1 MMNPFTWFRR
11 SRLNDVS
18 DEIRSHIEEK
28 TDELVSS
35 VMSRADAELAA
46 RRAFGNVVK
55 LQETARDVWRLATII
70 DSLATD
76 VRYALRGL
84 AQKPGFT
91 IAVVLTLALG
101 IGANAVVFALVN
113 AVVLRPL
120 PYPNADRLIYIQQ
133 INLERGV
140 EPLTDLMY
148 ADWTALTK
156 STDLAA
162 AYGETRAVL
171 TLPDGRGAI
180 RVTGLR
186 VTHSYFSV
194 FGVRPVLGRLFDSS
208 EALPGGMQVV
218 LLSEPLWRERFAA
231 DSAAVGRS
239 AEFDGIRRLI
249 VGVLPRSFT
258 VGRSEQYWV
267 PLHINPVRVT
277 GPQESGEH
285 IAYPVVARLRA
296 GASAAAVQAEVEMV
310 MTRLRSVWDGLA
322 GRDSRP
328 VVTSLHEQRY
338 GESRKPLL
346 LLFGAVGVL
355 LLTACANIANLSL
368 ARAGRRERE
377 FAVRLALGA
386 SRWRIVRFVLIE
398 NLLLAAGGALLGLLL
413 VRASLGWFVRFSPE
427 TIQSVDAIRVDGA
440 LIGYMAVV
448 AALTSL
454 LFGLVPAFAASRT
467 TINHTLSG
475 GAAQV
480 AGSKRHTLARRALV
494 VGELA
499 VALVFLTGAGLV
511 AKTFWRVTNIERG
524 FKPER
529 LIDVAF
535 ELQAKRY
542 TDEMAMQFAEA
553 VVERVRRQP
562 GVQSVAYADA
572 SPTRSTRIA
581 NVITI
586 GKVGN
591 EWKEVSRHGVVNAGP
606 NYFETI
612 GAELLQGRFFNADD
626 RYGAQRVA
634 IVSES
639 YVRINLKGDT
649 ALGRNVGYR
658 RNPQFIVGVI
668 KDIAGAPTEDKRNL
682 AVVYT
687 PLAQH
692 RREFAGDNPAMHLI
706 VRTTNEPERI
716 QAPIRS
722 AVRELD
728 PAQPEPVFTTVERA
742 LAETV
747 APRKYTLVLLGV
759 FAFLAATLA
768 VVGLYSVLAYL
779 VAERT
784 REIGIRIAIGA
795 NPARVSRMVLG
806 QGLRFTLI
814 GIAVGSILSL
824 AAVRVLRAWMYE
836 MSVYDAPTFAAVSLL
851 LGIVALVAS
860 WLPARRASHVDPV
873 QALRAE

>member
-1 MMNPFTWFRR
+1 MKNPLTWFRR
-11 SRLNDVS
+11 SRLDDIS

-28 TDELVSS
+28 TDEFVASG
-35 VMSRADAELAA
+35 MSRADAEAAA
-46 RRAFGNVVK
+46 RRAFGNVTST
-55 LQETARDVWRLATII
+55 QEAARDVWRFESFMDNLA
-70 DSLATD
+70 AD
-76 VRYALRGL
+76 VRLAFRGL
-84 AQKPGFT
+84 MRKPGYA

-133 INLERGV
+133 INGERGA
-140 EPLTDLMY
+140 EPLSDGMY

-162 AYGETRAVL
+162 AYDETRAVL
-171 TLPDGRGAI
+171 ALPDGAI
-180 RVTGLR
+180 RVTGLS
-186 VTHSYFSV
+186 VTHSYFAV
-194 FGVRPVLGRLFDSS
+194 FGVRPVIGRLFDSTDG
-208 EALPGGMQVV
+208 LPGAPQVV

-239 AEFDGIRRLI
+239 AELAGIRLLV
-249 VGVLPRSFT
+249 VGVLPRSST

-267 PLHINPVRVT
+267 PLHIAPVRVT

-296 GASAAAVQAEVEMV
+296 GASAAAVQAEVQMV
-310 MTRLRSVWDGLA
+310 MTRLRSVWDGLV

-398 NLLLAAGGALLGLLL
+398 NLVLAAGGALLGLLL
-413 VRASLGWFVRFSPE
+413 VTASLGWFVRVSPE
-427 TIQSVDAIRVDGA
+427 TIQSVEAIGVDGA

-467 TINHTLSG
+467 TINQTLSG
-475 GAAQV
+475 GTGHV
-480 AGSKRHTLARRALV
+480 AGSRRHTLARRALV

-499 VALVFLTGAGLV
+499 IALVFLTGAGLV
-511 AKTFWRVTNIERG
+511 AKTFWRVTNVERG

-529 LIDVAF
+529 LIVAGF

-542 TDEMAMQFAEA
+542 TDEKAMQFAEA
-553 VVERVRRQP
+553 VVERLRREP
-562 GVQSVAYADA
+562 GVQSITYADA
-572 SPTRSTRIA
+572 APGRTQRSVTFM
-581 NVITI
+581 V
-586 GKVGN
+586 KVGDQWR
-591 EWKEVSRHGVVNAGP
+591 EGASYGLGTPGP

-634 IVSES
+634 IVNES
-639 YVRINLKGDT
+639 YVRFVLKGDS
-649 ALGRNVGYR
+649 ALGRSVPPRINSTL
-658 RNPQFIVGVI
+658 IVGVI
-668 KDIAGAPTEDKRNL
+668 KDIAGAPTEDKRKL
-682 AVVYT
+682 AVLYT
-687 PLAQH
+687 PIAQY
-692 RREFAGDNPAMHLI
+692 RREFAGDNPPMHLI

-779 VAERT
+779 
-784 REIGIRIAIGA
+784 EIG
-795 NPARVSRMVLG
+795 
-806 QGLRFTLI
+806 
-814 GIAVGSILSL
+814 
-824 AAVRVLRAWMYE
+824 
-836 MSVYDAPTFAAVSLL
+836 
-851 LGIVALVAS
+851 
-860 WLPARRASHVDPV
+860 
-873 QALRAE
+873 

>member
-1 MMNPFTWFRR
+1 MKNPLTWFRR
-11 SRLNDVS
+11 SRLDDIS

-28 TDELVSS
+28 TEEFVASG
-35 VMSRADAELAA
+35 MSRADAELAA

-55 LQETARDVWRLATII
+55 LQETARDVWRLATLI

-84 AQKPGFT
+84 AQKPGFA
-91 IAVVLTLALG
+91 IAVILTLALG

-133 INLERGV
+133 INGERGV
-140 EPLTDLMY
+140 EPLSDLMY

-171 TLPDGRGAI
+171 TLPDGAI

-194 FGVRPVLGRLFDSS
+194 FGVRPVFGRLFDST
-208 EALPGGMQVV
+208 EALPGGPQVV

-239 AEFDGIRRLI
+239 AEFDGIRRLV

-267 PLHINPVRVT
+267 PLHIDPVRVT

-310 MTRLRSVWDGLA
+310 MTRLRSVWDGLV

-398 NLLLAAGGALLGLLL
+398 NLVLAAGGALLGLLL
-413 VRASLGWFVRFSPE
+413 VTASLGWFVRVSPE
-427 TIQSVDAIRVDGA
+427 TIQSVDAIGVDGA

-467 TINHTLSG
+467 TINQTLSG
-475 GAAQV
+475 GTAHV
-480 AGSKRHTLARRALV
+480 AGSRRHTLARRALV

-511 AKTFWRVTNIERG
+511 ARTFWRVTNIERG
-524 FKPER
+524 FQPER
-529 LIDVAF
+529 LVDVAF

-542 TDEMAMQFAEA
+542 TDEKAMQFAET

-562 GVQSVAYADA
+562 GVQSITYADA
-572 SPTRSTRIA
+572 APTRTQRIVSVMGRVGDQWDEVGRYGLSTP
-581 NVITI
+581 
-586 GKVGN
+586 
-591 EWKEVSRHGVVNAGP
+591 GP
-606 NYFETI
+606 NYFETV

-626 RYGAQRVA
+626 RYGAERVA

-639 YVRINLKGDT
+639 FVRHILKGNS
-649 ALGRNVGYR
+649 ALGRSVGGR
-658 RNPQFIVGVI
+658 RDSRIIVGVI
-668 KDIAGAPTEDKRNL
+668 KDMAGAPTEDKRNL

-692 RREFAGDNPAMHLI
+692 RREFAGDNPEMHLI

-814 GIAVGSILSL
+814 GIAVGSILSI

-836 MSVYDAPTFAAVSLL
+836 MSVYDAPTFVAVSLL
-851 LGIVALVAS
+851 LCIVALVAS
-860 WLPARRASHVDPV
+860 WLPARRASRVDPV
-873 QALRAE
+873 QALRAD

>member
-1 MMNPFTWFRR
+1 MKNPFTWFRR
-11 SRLNDVS
+11 SRLDDIS

-28 TDELVSS
+28 TDEFVASG
-35 VMSRADAELAA
+35 MSRADAELAA
-46 RRAFGNVVK
+46 RRAFGNVLK
-55 LQETARDVWRLATII
+55 LQETARDVWRFATLI

-84 AQKPGFT
+84 AQKPGFA
-91 IAVVLTLALG
+91 IAVILTLALG

-133 INLERGV
+133 INGERGV
-140 EPLTDLMY
+140 EPLTDRMY

-171 TLPDGRGAI
+171 TLPDGAI

-194 FGVRPVLGRLFDSS
+194 FGVRPVFGRLFDSTDGI
-208 EALPGGMQVV
+208 PGAPQVV

-239 AEFDGIRRLI
+239 AEFDGTRRLVI
-249 VGVLPRSFT
+249 GVLPRSFT
-258 VGRSEQYWV
+258 VGRSEQYWI
-267 PLHINPVRVT
+267 PLHVDPVRVT

-296 GASAAAVQAEVEMV
+296 GASAAAVQAEVQMV
-310 MTRLRSVWDGLA
+310 MTRLRSVWDGLV

-355 LLTACANIANLSL
+355 LLTACANIANLAL

-398 NLLLAAGGALLGLLL
+398 NLVLAAGGALLGLLL
-413 VRASLGWFVRFSPE
+413 VTASLGWFVRVSPE
-427 TIQSVDAIRVDGA
+427 TIQSVDAIGVDGA

-454 LFGLVPAFAASRT
+454 LFGLAPAFAASRT

-475 GAAQV
+475 GTAHV
-480 AGSKRHTLARRALV
+480 AGSKRQTLARRALV

-511 AKTFWRVTNIERG
+511 AKTFWRVTNVERG

-529 LIDVAF
+529 LIVAGF

-542 TDEMAMQFAEA
+542 TDEKAMQFAEA

-572 SPTRSTRIA
+572 SPTRSTRGA
-581 NVITI
+581 SVITL

-591 EWKEVSRHGVVNAGP
+591 EWKEVSRHGVVNVGP

-612 GAELLQGRFFNADD
+612 SAELLQGRFFNADD
-626 RYGAQRVA
+626 QYGAQRVA

-639 YVRINLKGDT
+639 YVRINLKGDS

-658 RNPQFIVGVI
+658 PNTNFIVGVI

-682 AVVYT
+682 AVVYK

-692 RREFAGDNPAMHLI
+692 RREFAGDNPEMHLI

-795 NPARVSRMVLG
+795 NPARVRRMVLG

-814 GIAVGSILSL
+814 GIAVGSIMSL

-836 MSVYDAPTFAAVSLL
+836 MSVYDAPTFAAVAAFL
-851 LGIVALVAS
+851 IVVALVAS
-860 WLPARRASHVDPV
+860 WLPARRASRVDPV

>member
-1 MMNPFTWFRR
+1 MNPFTWFRR

-28 TDELVSS
+28 TDEFVASG
-35 VMSRADAELAA
+35 MSRADAELAA

-55 LQETARDVWRLATII
+55 LQETARDVWRLATFI

-76 VRYALRGL
+76 VRYVLRGL
-84 AQKPGFT
+84 VQKPGFA
-91 IAVVLTLALG
+91 IAVILTLALG

-120 PYPNADRLIYIQQ
+120 PYPNADRLIYLQQ
-133 INLERGV
+133 INGERGV
-140 EPLTDLMY
+140 EPLSDLMY

-162 AYGETRAVL
+162 AYDETRAVM
-171 TLPDGRGAI
+171 TLPIGAI

-194 FGVRPVLGRLFDSS
+194 FGVRPVFGRLFDSS
-208 EALPGGMQVV
+208 EALPGGPQVV
-218 LLSEPLWRERFAA
+218 LLSEQLWRERFAA

-239 AEFDGIRRLI
+239 AEFDGTRRLVI
-249 VGVLPRSFT
+249 GVLPRSFT
-258 VGRSEQYWV
+258 VGRSEQYWI
-267 PLHINPVRVT
+267 PLHVAPVRVT
-277 GPQESGEH
+277 GPQDSGEH

-310 MTRLRSVWDGLA
+310 MTRLRSVWDGLV

-355 LLTACANIANLSL
+355 LLTACANIANLAL

-377 FAVRLALGA
+377 FALRLALGA

-398 NLLLAAGGALLGLLL
+398 NLVLAAGGALLGLLL
-413 VRASLGWFVRFSPE
+413 VTASLGWFVRVSPE
-427 TIQSVDAIRVDGA
+427 TIQSVDAIGVDGA

-475 GAAQV
+475 GTAQV

-511 AKTFWRVTNIERG
+511 AKTFWRVTNVERG

-529 LIDVAF
+529 LIVAGF

-542 TDEMAMQFAEA
+542 TDEKAMQFAEA

-562 GVQSVAYADA
+562 GVQSVAYADV
-572 SPTRSTRIA
+572 SPTRSTRGAGVMIL
-581 NVITI
+581 

-591 EWKEVSRHGVVNAGP
+591 EWKEVSRYGVVNAGP

-639 YVRINLKGDT
+639 YVRINLKADS
-649 ALGRNVGYR
+649 ALGRNVGDR

-722 AVRELD
+722 AVREFD

-836 MSVYDAPTFAAVSLL
+836 MSVYDAPTFVAVSLL
-851 LGIVALVAS
+851 LIVVALVAS
-860 WLPARRASHVDPV
+860 WLPARRASRVDPV
-873 QALRAE
+873 QALRAD

>member
-1 MMNPFTWFRR
+1 MKNPFTWFRR
-11 SRLNDVS
+11 SRLDDIS

-28 TDELVSS
+28 TDEFVASG
-35 VMSRADAELAA
+35 MSRADAELAA

-55 LQETARDVWRLATII
+55 LQETARDVWRFASFI

-91 IAVVLTLALG
+91 IAVILTLALG
-101 IGANAVVFALVN
+101 IGANTVVFALVN

-133 INLERGV
+133 INGERGV
-140 EPLTDLMY
+140 KPLSDLMY

-162 AYGETRAVL
+162 AYDETRAVL
-171 TLPDGRGAI
+171 TLPDGAI

-194 FGVRPVLGRLFDSS
+194 FGVRPVFGRLFDSS
-208 EALPGGMQVV
+208 EALPGGPQVV
-218 LLSEPLWRERFAA
+218 LLSEQLWRERFAA

-239 AEFDGIRRLI
+239 AEFDGTSRLVI
-249 VGVLPRSFT
+249 GVLPRSFT
-258 VGRSEQYWV
+258 VGRSEQYWI
-267 PLHINPVRVT
+267 PLHVAPVRVT

-296 GASAAAVQAEVEMV
+296 GASAAAAQAEVELV
-310 MTRLRSVWDGLA
+310 MTRLRSVWDGLV
-322 GRDSRP
+322 GRNSRP
-328 VVTSLHEQRY
+328 MVTSLHEQRY

-346 LLFGAVGVL
+346 LLFGAVGAL
-355 LLTACANIANLSL
+355 LLTACANIANLAL

-377 FAVRLALGA
+377 FALRLALGA

-413 VRASLGWFVRFSPE
+413 VTASLGWFVRVSPE
-427 TIQSVDAIRVDGA
+427 TIQSVDAVGVDGA

-454 LFGLVPAFAASRT
+454 LFGLAPAFAASRT

-475 GAAQV
+475 GTAQV
-480 AGSKRHTLARRALV
+480 AGSRRHTLARRALV

-511 AKTFWRVTNIERG
+511 AKTFWRVTNVERG

-529 LIDVAF
+529 LIVAGF

-542 TDEMAMQFAEA
+542 TDEKAMQFAEA

-562 GVQSVAYADA
+562 GVQSIAYADA
-572 SPTRSTRIA
+572 SPTRSTQGA
-581 NVITI
+581 YVMTL

-639 YVRINLKGDT
+639 YVRINLKGDS
-649 ALGRNVGYR
+649 ALGRNVGNR

-784 REIGIRIAIGA
+784 REIGIRIAVGA
-795 NPARVSRMVLG
+795 DPARVRRMVLG
-806 QGLRFTLI
+806 QGLLFTLI

-836 MSVYDAPTFAAVSLL
+836 MSVYDAPTFVAVSLL

-860 WLPARRASHVDPV
+860 WLPARRASRVDPV
-873 QALRAE
+873 QALRAD

>member
-1 MMNPFTWFRR
+1 MKNPFTWFRR
-11 SRLNDVS
+11 SRLDDIS

-28 TDELVSS
+28 TDALVAAG
-35 VMSRADAELAA
+35 MSRAEAEAAA
-46 RRAFGNVVK
+46 RRAFGNVMSA
-55 LQETARDVWRLATII
+55 QEAARDVWRFESFMDNLA
-70 DSLATD
+70 AD
-76 VRYALRGL
+76 VRLAFRGL
-84 AQKPGFT
+84 MRKPGYA

-101 IGANAVVFALVN
+101 IGANAVAFALVN

-133 INLERGV
+133 INGERGA
-140 EPLTDLMY
+140 EPLSDLMY

-162 AYGETRAVL
+162 AYDETRAVL
-171 TLPDGRGAI
+171 TLPDGAI

-194 FGVRPVLGRLFDSS
+194 FGVRPVFGRLFDSS
-208 EALPGGMQVV
+208 EALPGGPQVV
-218 LLSEPLWRERFAA
+218 LLSEQLWRERFSA

-239 AEFDGIRRLI
+239 AEFDGTHRLVI
-249 VGVLPRSFT
+249 GVLPRSFT
-258 VGRSEQYWV
+258 VGRSEQYWI
-267 PLHINPVRVT
+267 PLHVAPVRVT

-285 IAYPVVARLRA
+285 IAHPVVARLRA

-310 MTRLRSVWDGLA
+310 MTRLRSVWDGLV

-355 LLTACANIANLSL
+355 LLSACANIANLAL
-368 ARAGRRERE
+368 ARAGRRARE

-398 NLLLAAGGALLGLLL
+398 NLLLAAGGALLGLPL
-413 VRASLGWFVRFSPE
+413 VRASLGWFVRVSPE

-475 GAAQV
+475 GTAQV

-511 AKTFWRVTNIERG
+511 AKTVLRVTNIERG

-542 TDEMAMQFAEA
+542 TDEKAMQFAEA

-572 SPTRSTRIA
+572 SPTHSTQGA
-581 NVITI
+581 TVMTI

-591 EWKEVSRHGVVNAGP
+591 EWKEVSRNGVVNAGP

-626 RYGAQRVA
+626 RR
-634 IVSES
+634 SE
-639 YVRINLKGDT
+639 
-649 ALGRNVGYR
+649 
-658 RNPQFIVGVI
+658 
-668 KDIAGAPTEDKRNL
+668 
-682 AVVYT
+682 
-687 PLAQH
+687 
-692 RREFAGDNPAMHLI
+692 
-706 VRTTNEPERI
+706 
-716 QAPIRS
+716 
-722 AVRELD
+722 
-728 PAQPEPVFTTVERA
+728 
-742 LAETV
+742 
-747 APRKYTLVLLGV
+747 
-759 FAFLAATLA
+759 
-768 VVGLYSVLAYL
+768 
-779 VAERT
+779 
-784 REIGIRIAIGA
+784 
-795 NPARVSRMVLG
+795 
-806 QGLRFTLI
+806 
-814 GIAVGSILSL
+814 
-824 AAVRVLRAWMYE
+824 
-836 MSVYDAPTFAAVSLL
+836 
-851 LGIVALVAS
+851 
-860 WLPARRASHVDPV
+860 
-873 QALRAE
+873 

>member
-1 MMNPFTWFRR
+1 MKNPLTWFRR
-11 SRLNDVS
+11 SRLDDIS

-28 TDELVSS
+28 TDALVAAG
-35 VMSRADAELAA
+35 MSRADAEAAA
-46 RRAFGNVVK
+46 RRAFGNVTSA
-55 LQETARDVWRLATII
+55 QEAARDVWRFESFMDNLA
-70 DSLATD
+70 AD
-76 VRYALRGL
+76 VRLAFRGL
-84 AQKPGFT
+84 THKPGYA

-133 INLERGV
+133 INLERGT

-156 STDLAA
+156 STDLSA
-162 AYGETRAVL
+162 AYGETREVL
-171 TLPDGRGAI
+171 TLPDGAI

-194 FGVRPVLGRLFDSS
+194 FGVRPVLGRLFDSTD
-208 EALPGGMQVV
+208 ALPGGPQVV

-239 AEFDGIRRLI
+239 AEFDGIRRLV
-249 VGVLPRSFT
+249 VGVMPRSFT
-258 VGRSEQYWV
+258 LGRPEQYWV
-267 PLHINPVRVT
+267 PLHIDPVRVT
-277 GPQESGEH
+277 GPQASGEH

-310 MTRLRSVWDGLA
+310 MTRLRSVWAGLV
-322 GRDSRP
+322 GLDSRP

-338 GESRKPLL
+338 SDSRKPLL

-355 LLTACANIANLSL
+355 LLTACANIANLAL

-398 NLLLAAGGALLGLLL
+398 NLVLAAGGALLGLLL
-413 VRASLGWFVRFSPE
+413 VTASLGWFVRVSPE
-427 TIQSVDAIRVDGA
+427 TIQSVDAIGVDGA

-448 AALTSL
+448 AVLTSL

-475 GAAQV
+475 GTAHV

-511 AKTFWRVTNIERG
+511 AKTFWRVTNVERG

-529 LIDVAF
+529 LIVAGF

-542 TDEMAMQFAEA
+542 TDEKAMQFAEA

-572 SPTRSTRIA
+572 SPTRSTRGGY
-581 NVITI
+581 VMTI
-586 GKVGN
+586 GKVGI
-591 EWKEVSRHGVVNAGP
+591 EWKEVSRHVPVNAGP

-639 YVRINLKGDT
+639 YVRINLKGDS
-649 ALGRNVGYR
+649 ALGRNAGDR
-658 RNPQFIVGVI
+658 RYQELIVGVI

-692 RREFAGDNPAMHLI
+692 RREFAGDNPPMHLI

-728 PAQPEPVFTTVERA
+728 PAQPEPVFTIVERA

-795 NPARVSRMVLG
+795 NPARVRRMVLG

-814 GIAVGSILSL
+814 GIAVGSILSI

-836 MSVYDAPTFAAVSLL
+836 MSVYDAPTFVAVSLL

-860 WLPARRASHVDPV
+860 WLPARRASRVDPV
-873 QALRAE
+873 QALRAD

>member
-1 MMNPFTWFRR
+1 MKNPFTWFRR
-11 SRLNDVS
+11 SRLDDIS

-28 TDELVSS
+28 TDALVAAG
-35 VMSRADAELAA
+35 MSRADAEAAA
-46 RRAFGNVVK
+46 RRAFGNVTST
-55 LQETARDVWRLATII
+55 QEAARDVWRFESFMDNLA
-70 DSLATD
+70 AD
-76 VRYALRGL
+76 VRLAFRGL
-84 AQKPGFT
+84 THKPGYA

-133 INLERGV
+133 INGERGV
-140 EPLTDLMY
+140 EPLSDGMY

-162 AYGETRAVL
+162 AYDETRAVL
-171 TLPDGRGAI
+171 TLPDGAI

-194 FGVRPVLGRLFDSS
+194 FGVRPVFGRLFDSTDG
-208 EALPGGMQVV
+208 LPGGPQVV
-218 LLSEPLWRERFAA
+218 LLSEPLWRERFGA

-239 AEFDGIRRLI
+239 AELDGIRRLV

-267 PLHINPVRVT
+267 PLHIAPVRVT

-296 GASAAAVQAEVEMV
+296 GASAAAVQAELEMV
-310 MTRLRSVWDGLA
+310 MTRLRSVWDGLD
-322 GRDSRP
+322 GRGSRP

-355 LLTACANIANLSL
+355 LLTACANIANLAL

-398 NLLLAAGGALLGLLL
+398 NLVLAAGGALLGLLL
-413 VRASLGWFVRFSPE
+413 VTASLGWFVRVSPE
-427 TIQSVDAIRVDGA
+427 TIQSVDAIGVDGA

-467 TINHTLSG
+467 TINQTLSG
-475 GAAQV
+475 GTAHV

-494 VGELA
+494 VSELA

-511 AKTFWRVTNIERG
+511 ARTFWRVTNIERG
-524 FKPER
+524 FQPER
-529 LIDVAF
+529 LVDVAF
-535 ELQAKRY
+535 VLQAKRY
-542 TDEMAMQFAEA
+542 TDEKAMEFAEA

-562 GVQSVAYADA
+562 GVQSITYADDA
-572 SPTRSTRIA
+572 PTRSAHSEIA
-581 NVITI
+581 MTI

-591 EWKEVSRHGVVNAGP
+591 EWKEVSRYGVVNAGP

-634 IVSES
+634 IVTES
-639 YVRINLKGDT
+639 FVRINLKGDS
-649 ALGRNVGYR
+649 ALGRNVGNR

-682 AVVYT
+682 AVLYT
-687 PLAQH
+687 PIAQY
-692 RREFAGDNPAMHLI
+692 RRHYAGDNPPMHLI
-706 VRTTNEPERI
+706 VRTTSEPEWI
-716 QAPIRS
+716 QAPIRN

-728 PAQPEPVFTTVERA
+728 HAQPEPLFTTVERA

-806 QGLRFTLI
+806 QGLRLTLI
-814 GIAVGSILSL
+814 GIAVGSILSI

-836 MSVYDAPTFAAVSLL
+836 MSVYDAPTFVAVAALL
-851 LGIVALVAS
+851 IVVALVAS
-860 WLPARRASHVDPV
+860 WLPARRASRVDPV

>member
-1 MMNPFTWFRR
+1 
-11 SRLNDVS
+11 
-18 DEIRSHIEEK
+18 
-28 TDELVSS
+28 
-35 VMSRADAELAA
+35 
-46 RRAFGNVVK
+46 
-55 LQETARDVWRLATII
+55 
-70 DSLATD
+70 
-76 VRYALRGL
+76 
-84 AQKPGFT
+84 
-91 IAVVLTLALG
+91 
-101 IGANAVVFALVN
+101 
-113 AVVLRPL
+113 
-120 PYPNADRLIYIQQ
+120 
-133 INLERGV
+133 
-140 EPLTDLMY
+140 
-148 ADWTALTK
+148 
-156 STDLAA
+156 
-162 AYGETRAVL
+162 
-171 TLPDGRGAI
+171 
-180 RVTGLR
+180 
-186 VTHSYFSV
+186 
-194 FGVRPVLGRLFDSS
+194 
-208 EALPGGMQVV
+208 
-218 LLSEPLWRERFAA
+218 
-231 DSAAVGRS
+231 
-239 AEFDGIRRLI
+239 
-249 VGVLPRSFT
+249 
-258 VGRSEQYWV
+258 
-267 PLHINPVRVT
+267 
-277 GPQESGEH
+277 
-285 IAYPVVARLRA
+285 
-296 GASAAAVQAEVEMV
+296 
-310 MTRLRSVWDGLA
+310 
-322 GRDSRP
+322 
-328 VVTSLHEQRY
+328 
-338 GESRKPLL
+338 
-346 LLFGAVGVL
+346 
-355 LLTACANIANLSL
+355 
-368 ARAGRRERE
+368 
-377 FAVRLALGA
+377 
-386 SRWRIVRFVLIE
+386 
-398 NLLLAAGGALLGLLL
+398 
-413 VRASLGWFVRFSPE
+413 
-427 TIQSVDAIRVDGA
+427 
-440 LIGYMAVV
+440 
-448 AALTSL
+448 
-454 LFGLVPAFAASRT
+454 
-467 TINHTLSG
+467 
-475 GAAQV
+475 
-480 AGSKRHTLARRALV
+480 LARRALV

-511 AKTFWRVTNIERG
+511 AKTFWRVTNVERG

-529 LIDVAF
+529 LIVAGF

-542 TDEMAMQFAEA
+542 TDEKAMQFAEA

-572 SPTRSTRIA
+572 SPTRSTRFA

-639 YVRINLKGDT
+639 YVRINLKGDS
-649 ALGRNVGYR
+649 ALGRNVGNR

-682 AVVYT
+682 AIVYT

-692 RREFAGDNPAMHLI
+692 RREFAGDNPPMRLI
-706 VRTTNEPERI
+706 VRTTSEPERI
-716 QAPIRS
+716 QAPIRN

-860 WLPARRASHVDPV
+860 WLPARRASRVDPV

>member
-1 MMNPFTWFRR
+1 MKHPFTWFRR

-18 DEIRSHIEEK
+18 EEIRSHIEEK
-28 TDELVSS
+28 TEALVAAG
-35 VMSRADAELAA
+35 MSRADAEAAA
-46 RRAFGNVVK
+46 RRAFGNVTST
-55 LQETARDVWRLATII
+55 QEAARDVWRFESFMDNLA
-70 DSLATD
+70 AD
-76 VRYALRGL
+76 VRLAFRGL
-84 AQKPGFT
+84 RHKPGYA

-133 INLERGV
+133 INLERGT

-162 AYGETRAVL
+162 AYDETRSVL
-171 TLPDGRGAI
+171 TLPDGAGAI

-194 FGVRPVLGRLFDSS
+194 FGVRPALGRLFDSTDG
-208 EALPGGMQVV
+208 LPGGPQVV
-218 LLSEPLWRERFAA
+218 LLSEQLWRERFAA

-239 AEFDGIRRLI
+239 AEFDGTRLLVI
-249 VGVLPRSFT
+249 GVLPRSFT

-267 PLHINPVRVT
+267 PLHIDPVRVT
-277 GPQESGEH
+277 GPQKSGEH

-310 MTRLRSVWDGLA
+310 MTRLGSVWKGLV
-322 GRDSRP
+322 GRASRP

-355 LLTACANIANLSL
+355 LLTACANIANLAL

-398 NLLLAAGGALLGLLL
+398 NLVLAAGGALLGLLL
-413 VRASLGWFVRFSPE
+413 VTASLGWFVRVSPE
-427 TIQSVDAIRVDGA
+427 TIQSVDAIGVDGA

-448 AALTSL
+448 AVLTSL

-475 GAAQV
+475 GTAHV
-480 AGSKRHTLARRALV
+480 AGSKRRTLARRALV

-524 FKPER
+524 FQPER
-529 LIDVAF
+529 LVDVAF
-535 ELQAKRY
+535 ELQGKRY
-542 TDEMAMQFAEA
+542 TDEQAIQFAET
-553 VVERVRRQP
+553 VVERVRREP
-562 GVQSVAYADA
+562 GVQSIAYADA
-572 SPTRSTRIA
+572 APTRSRGGPVPVYA
-581 NVITI
+581 W
-586 GKVGN
+586 GGDQ
-591 EWKEVSRHGVVNAGP
+591 WREVASYGIVNPGP

-612 GAELLQGRFFNADD
+612 GAELVQGRFFNADD
-626 RYGAQRVA
+626 RYGAPRVA

-639 YVRINLKGDT
+639 YVRIILKGDS
-649 ALGRNVGYR
+649 AVGRRAGPR
-658 RNPQFIVGVI
+658 RNPQVIVGVI
-668 KDIAGAPTEDKRNL
+668 KDIAGAPTEDKRKL
-682 AVVYT
+682 AVLYT
-687 PLAQH
+687 PIAQY
-692 RREFAGDNPAMHLI
+692 RRLFAADNPPMHLI
-706 VRTTNEPERI
+706 VRTTSEPERI

-784 REIGIRIAIGA
+784 REIGIRIAVGA
-795 NPARVSRMVLG
+795 DPARVRRMVLG

-814 GIAVGSILSL
+814 GIAVGSILSI
-824 AAVRVLRAWMYE
+824 AAVRVLRASMYE
-836 MSVYDAPTFAAVSLL
+836 MSVYDAPTFVAVSLL

-860 WLPARRASHVDPV
+860 WLPARRASRVDPV
-873 QALRAE
+873 EALRAE

>member
-1 MMNPFTWFRR
+1 MKNPFTWFRR
-11 SRLNDVS
+11 SRLDDIS

-28 TDELVSS
+28 TDSLVAAG
-35 VMSRADAELAA
+35 MSRADAEAAA
-46 RRAFGNVVK
+46 RRAFGNVTST
-55 LQETARDVWRLATII
+55 QEAARDVWRFESFI
-70 DSLATD
+70 DNLATD

-84 AQKPGFT
+84 RQKPGFT
-91 IAVVLTLALG
+91 IAVILTLALG
-101 IGANAVVFALVN
+101 IGANAVLFSVVN
-113 AVVLRPL
+113 TVVLRPL

-133 INLERGV
+133 INGERGV
-140 EPLTDLMY
+140 QPLSDLMY

-171 TLPDGRGAI
+171 TLPDGAI
-180 RVTGLR
+180 RVTGLC

-194 FGVRPVLGRLFDSS
+194 FGGRPVLGRLFDST
-208 EALPGGMQVV
+208 EALPGGPQVV

-239 AEFDGIRRLI
+239 AEFDGIRRLT

-296 GASAAAVQAEVEMV
+296 GASTAAVQAEVEMV
-310 MTRLRSVWDGLA
+310 MTRLRSVWEGLA

-338 GESRKPLL
+338 GDSRKPLL
-346 LLFGAVGVL
+346 LLFGAVGAL
-355 LLTACANIANLSL
+355 LLSACANIANLSL

-377 FAVRLALGA
+377 FALRLALGA

-398 NLLLAAGGALLGLLL
+398 NLALAAGGALLGLLL
-413 VRASLGWFVRFSPE
+413 VTASLGWFVRVSPE
-427 TIQSVDAIRVDGA
+427 TIQSVEAIGVDGA

-454 LFGLVPAFAASRT
+454 LFGLAPAFAASRT

-475 GAAQV
+475 GTAHV

-494 VGELA
+494 VGELV

-524 FKPER
+524 FQPER
-529 LIDVAF
+529 LVDVAF
-535 ELQAKRY
+535 ELQGKRY
-542 TDEMAMQFAEA
+542 TDEQAIQFAET
-553 VVERVRRQP
+553 VIERVRRQP
-562 GVQSVAYADA
+562 GVQSITYADGA
-572 SPTRSTRIA
+572 PALTPRICLVIRRGGGPLDEVDRYAISTP
-581 NVITI
+581 
-586 GKVGN
+586 
-591 EWKEVSRHGVVNAGP
+591 GP
-606 NYFETI
+606 NYFETV

-639 YVRINLKGDT
+639 FVRRIMKGKS
-649 ALGRNVGYR
+649 ALGRRVGGR
-658 RNPQFIVGVI
+658 LEGGIIVGVI
-668 KDIAGAPTEDKRNL
+668 KDIAGAPTEDKRLL
-682 AVVYT
+682 AVLYT
-687 PLAQH
+687 PIAQY
-692 RREFAGDNPAMHLI
+692 RREFADDNPPMHLI
-706 VRTTNEPERI
+706 VRTTSEPERI

-784 REIGIRIAIGA
+784 REIGIRIGA
-795 NPARVSRMVLG
+795 DPARVRRMVLG
-806 QGLRFTLI
+806 QGLRLTLI
-814 GIAVGSILSL
+814 GIAVGSVLSL

-836 MSVYDAPTFAAVSLL
+836 MSIYDAPTFAAVAALL
-851 LGIVALVAS
+851 IVVALVAS
-860 WLPARRASHVDPV
+860 WLPARRASRVDPV
-873 QALRAE
+873 LALRAE

>member
-1 MMNPFTWFRR
+1 MKNPFTWFRR
-11 SRLNDVS
+11 SRLDDIS

-28 TDELVSS
+28 TDALVAAG
-35 VMSRADAELAA
+35 MSRADAEAAA
-46 RRAFGNVVK
+46 RRAFGNVTSM
-55 LQETARDVWRLATII
+55 QEAARDVWRFDSFIDNLA
-70 DSLATD
+70 AD
-76 VRYALRGL
+76 VRLAFRGL
-84 AQKPGFT
+84 TRKPGYA

-101 IGANAVVFALVN
+101 IGANAVMFALVN

-120 PYPNADRLIYIQQ
+120 PYPNAERLIYIQQ
-133 INLERGV
+133 INGERSV

-156 STDLAA
+156 STDLSA
-162 AYGETRAVL
+162 AYDETRAVL
-171 TLPDGRGAI
+171 TLPDGAI

-186 VTHSYFSV
+186 ATHSYFSV
-194 FGVRPVLGRLFDSS
+194 FGVRPMLGRLFDSTDG
-208 EALPGGMQVV
+208 LPGAPQVV
-218 LLSEPLWRERFAA
+218 LLSEPLWREGFAA

-239 AEFDGIRRLI
+239 AEFDGIRLLV

-267 PLHINPVRVT
+267 PLHIAPVRVT

-296 GASAAAVQAEVEMV
+296 GASAAAVQAEVKMV

-338 GESRKPLL
+338 GDSRKPLL
-346 LLFGAVGVL
+346 LLFGAVGAL
-355 LLTACANIANLSL
+355 LLSACANIANLSL

-398 NLLLAAGGALLGLLL
+398 NLVLAAGGALLGLLL
-413 VRASLGWFVRFSPE
+413 VTASLGWFVRVSPE
-427 TIQSVDAIRVDGA
+427 TIQSVDAIGVDGA

-454 LFGLVPAFAASRT
+454 LFGLAPAFAASRT
-467 TINHTLSG
+467 TINQTLSG
-475 GAAQV
+475 GTAHV
-480 AGSKRHTLARRALV
+480 AGSRRHTLARRALV

-511 AKTFWRVTNIERG
+511 ARTFWRVTNVERG

-529 LIDVAF
+529 LVDVAF

-542 TDEMAMQFAEA
+542 TDEKAMQFAEA

-572 SPTRSTRIA
+572 SPTRSTRGA
-581 NVITI
+581 GVMVL

-591 EWKEVSRHGVVNAGP
+591 EWKEVSRYVPINAGP

-639 YVRINLKGDT
+639 YVRINLKGDS
-649 ALGRNVGYR
+649 ALGRNAGDPGDR
-658 RNPQFIVGVI
+658 RNPKFIVGVI

-706 VRTTNEPERI
+706 VRT
-716 QAPIRS
+716 
-722 AVRELD
+722 
-728 PAQPEPVFTTVERA
+728 A
-742 LAETV
+742 L
-747 APRKYTLVLLGV
+747 R
-759 FAFLAATLA
+759 
-768 VVGLYSVLAYL
+768 
-779 VAERT
+779 
-784 REIGIRIAIGA
+784 IGA
-795 NPARVSRMVLG
+795 
-806 QGLRFTLI
+806 
-814 GIAVGSILSL
+814 
-824 AAVRVLRAWMYE
+824 
-836 MSVYDAPTFAAVSLL
+836 
-851 LGIVALVAS
+851 
-860 WLPARRASHVDPV
+860 
-873 QALRAE
+873 

>member
-1 MMNPFTWFRR
+1 
-11 SRLNDVS
+11 
-18 DEIRSHIEEK
+18 
-28 TDELVSS
+28 
-35 VMSRADAELAA
+35 MSRADAELAA

-55 LQETARDVWRLATII
+55 LQETARDVWRLATLI

-84 AQKPGFT
+84 AQKPGFA
-91 IAVVLTLALG
+91 IAVILTLALG

-120 PYPNADRLIYIQQ
+120 PYPNADRLIYLQQ
-133 INLERGV
+133 INGERGV
-140 EPLTDLMY
+140 EPLTDGMY

-162 AYGETRAVL
+162 AYDETRAVL
-171 TLPDGRGAI
+171 TLPDGAI

-194 FGVRPVLGRLFDSS
+194 FGVRPVFGRLFDSTDGI
-208 EALPGGMQVV
+208 PGGPQVV

-231 DSAAVGRS
+231 DSEAVGRS
-239 AEFDGIRRLI
+239 AEFDGIRRLV

-267 PLHINPVRVT
+267 PLHIAPVRVT

-296 GASAAAVQAEVEMV
+296 GASAAAVQAELEMV
-310 MTRLRSVWDGLA
+310 MTRLRSVWDGLD
-322 GRDSRP
+322 GRGSRP

-355 LLTACANIANLSL
+355 LLTACANIANLAL

-398 NLLLAAGGALLGLLL
+398 NLVLAAGGALLGLLL
-413 VRASLGWFVRFSPE
+413 VTASLGWFVRVSPE
-427 TIQSVDAIRVDGA
+427 TIQSVDAIGVDGA

-454 LFGLVPAFAASRT
+454 LFGLVPAFAASRL
-467 TINHTLSG
+467 TINQTLSG
-475 GAAQV
+475 GPAQV

-511 AKTFWRVTNIERG
+511 ARTFWRVTNIERG

-529 LIDVAF
+529 LVDVAF

-542 TDEMAMQFAEA
+542 TDEKAMQFAETL
-553 VVERVRRQP
+553 VERVRRQP
-562 GVQSVAYADA
+562 GVQSITYADA
-572 SPTRSTRIA
+572 APTRTQRSVSVMRRVGDQWDEVDRYGISTP
-581 NVITI
+581 
-586 GKVGN
+586 
-591 EWKEVSRHGVVNAGP
+591 GP
-606 NYFETI
+606 NYFETV

-626 RYGAQRVA
+626 RYGAERVA

-639 YVRINLKGDT
+639 FVRRILKGNS
-649 ALGRNVGYR
+649 ALGRSVGGR
-658 RNPQFIVGVI
+658 RNARIIVGVI

-682 AVVYT
+682 AVLYI
-687 PLAQH
+687 PIAQY
-692 RREFAGDNPAMHLI
+692 RREFAGDNPPMSLI
-706 VRTTNEPERI
+706 VRTTSEPERI

-728 PAQPEPVFTTVERA
+728 PAQPEPVFTIVERA

-759 FAFLAATLA
+759 FAFLATTLA

-836 MSVYDAPTFAAVSLL
+836 MSVYDAPTFVAVSLL

-860 WLPARRASHVDPV
+860 WLPARRASRVDPV

>member
-28 TDELVSS
+28 TDELVASG
-35 VMSRADAELAA
+35 MSRADAEIAA

-55 LQETARDVWRLATII
+55 LQETARDVWRFASFI
-70 DSLATD
+70 DNLATD

-91 IAVVLTLALG
+91 IAVILTLALG

-133 INLERGV
+133 INGERGV

-171 TLPDGRGAI
+171 TLPDGAI

-208 EALPGGMQVV
+208 EALPGGPQVV

-231 DSAAVGRS
+231 DPAAVGRS
-239 AEFDGIRRLI
+239 AEFDGIRRLV

-296 GASAAAVQAEVEMV
+296 GATAAEVQAEVELV

-322 GRDSRP
+322 GRHSRP
-328 VVTSLHEQRY
+328 MVTSLHDQRY

-346 LLFGAVGVL
+346 LLFGAVGAL
-355 LLTACANIANLSL
+355 LLSACANIANLSL

-377 FAVRLALGA
+377 FALRLALGA

-398 NLLLAAGGALLGLLL
+398 NLALAAGGALLGLLL
-413 VRASLGWFVRFSPE
+413 VTASLGWFVRVSPE
-427 TIQSVDAIRVDGA
+427 TIKSVDAIGVDGA
-440 LIGYMAVV
+440 LIGYMAAV

-454 LFGLVPAFAASRT
+454 LFGLAPAFAASRT

-475 GAAQV
+475 GTAHV
-480 AGSKRHTLARRALV
+480 AGSRRHTLARRALV

-511 AKTFWRVTNIERG
+511 AKTFWRVTNVERG

-529 LIDVAF
+529 LIVAGF

-542 TDEMAMQFAEA
+542 TDEKAIQFAEA
-553 VVERVRRQP
+553 IVERVRRQP

-572 SPTRSTRIA
+572 SPTRSTQGA
-581 NVITI
+581 YVITL

-591 EWKEVSRHGVVNAGP
+591 EWKEVSRHDVVNAGP

-639 YVRINLKGDT
+639 YVRINLKGDS
-649 ALGRNVGYR
+649 ALGRNVGDR
-658 RNPQFIVGVI
+658 RNPKFIVGVI

-682 AVVYT
+682 AVVYK

-692 RREFAGDNPAMHLI
+692 RREFAGDNPPIHLL
-706 VRTTNEPERI
+706 VRTTNEPELI

-784 REIGIRIAIGA
+784 REIGIRIAVGA
-795 NPARVSRMVLG
+795 DPSRVRRMVLG
-806 QGLRFTLI
+806 QGLRYTLI
-814 GIAVGSILSL
+814 GIAVGSLLSI

-836 MSVYDAPTFAAVSLL
+836 MSVYDAPTFVAVAALL
-851 LGIVALVAS
+851 IVVALVAS
-860 WLPARRASHVDPV
+860 WLPARRASRVDPV
-873 QALRAE
+873 QALRAD

>member
-1 MMNPFTWFRR
+1 
-11 SRLNDVS
+11 
-18 DEIRSHIEEK
+18 
-28 TDELVSS
+28 
-35 VMSRADAELAA
+35 
-46 RRAFGNVVK
+46 
-55 LQETARDVWRLATII
+55 
-70 DSLATD
+70 
-76 VRYALRGL
+76 
-84 AQKPGFT
+84 
-91 IAVVLTLALG
+91 VL
-101 IGANAVVFALVN
+101 FALVN

-133 INLERGV
+133 INLEGGA

-162 AYGETRAVL
+162 AYDETREVL
-171 TLPDGRGAI
+171 TLPDGKGAI
-180 RVTGLR
+180 RVPGLR

-194 FGVRPVLGRLFDSS
+194 FGVRPIFGRLFDSS
-208 EALPGGMQVV
+208 EALPGGPQVV

-239 AEFDGIRRLI
+239 AEFDGTRRLV

-267 PLHINPVRVT
+267 PLHIAPVRVT

-310 MTRLRSVWDGLA
+310 MTRLRSVWKGLV

-355 LLTACANIANLSL
+355 LLTACANIANLAL
-368 ARAGRRERE
+368 ARASRRERE

-386 SRWRIVRFVLIE
+386 SRWHIVRFVLIE
-398 NLLLAAGGALLGLLL
+398 NLVLAAGGALLGLLL
-413 VRASLGWFVRFSPE
+413 VTASLGWFVRVSPE
-427 TIQSVDAIRVDGA
+427 TIQSVDAIGVDGA

-475 GAAQV
+475 GTAQV

-511 AKTFWRVTNIERG
+511 AKTFWRVTNVERG

-529 LIDVAF
+529 LIVASF

-542 TDEMAMQFAEA
+542 TDEKAMQFAEA
-553 VVERVRRQP
+553 IVERVRRQP
-562 GVQSVAYADA
+562 GVQSITYADA
-572 SPTRSTRIA
+572 SPGRTQRSVTFM
-581 NVITI
+581 V
-586 GKVGN
+586 KVGDQWR
-591 EWKEVSRHGVVNAGP
+591 EGASYGLGTPGP

-626 RYGAQRVA
+626 RYGTERVA
-634 IVSES
+634 IVNES
-639 YVRINLKGDT
+639 YVRFVLKGDS
-649 ALGRNVGYR
+649 ALGRNVGNR

-668 KDIAGAPTEDKRNL
+668 KDIAGAPTEDKRKL
-682 AVVYT
+682 AVLYT
-687 PLAQH
+687 PIAQY
-692 RREFAGDNPAMHLI
+692 RRQFAGDNPPMHLI

-795 NPARVSRMVLG
+795 NLARVSRMVLG

-836 MSVYDAPTFAAVSLL
+836 MSVYDAPTFVAVAALL
-851 LGIVALVAS
+851 IVVALVAS
-860 WLPARRASHVDPV
+860 WLPARRASRVDPV